1 MRYFVATIA
10 FLCSIQQAQ
19 ALEVKLQGVQHLQTA
34 NVVYSGLQ
42 KGKEYFFTC
51 YGYSVDEEIVATASG
66 YATGPVYSEELYFN
80 TAESAS
86 SIVRVECVES

>member
-1 MRYFVATIA
+1 MRIFAATLA
-10 FLCSIQQAQ
+10 LLCSIQPVQ
-19 ALEVKLQGVQHLQTA
+19 ALEVNLQGVQHLQTV
-34 NVVYSGLQ
+34 NVVYSGLE
-42 KGKEYFFTC
+42 KGREYFFTC
-51 YGYSVDEEIVATASG
+51 YGHSADDEIVATAGG